1 MFHPEEMVPREGN
14 ECIFPDFVD
23 ANPFLNQRDRVNH
36 EIDCETFVE
45 IIF

>member
-1 MFHPEEMVPREGN
+1 MFHPRDASGTNVFFDSVN
-14 ECIFPDFVD
+14 
-23 ANPFLNQRDRVNH
+23 ANPFLNQRDWMNH